1 VRRHN
6 NWKFLLVIKIFKAR
20 LLATTYANDKA
31 LVTTGLTQY
40 TEKAKQKHCQH
51 NIVAVPYLFYQP
63 ASLLWFINSKT
74 TKQEVSTTPIEILFV
89 DYTQISNPNM
99 WRRSG
104 LSHTKQAISAKEI
117 SKSAHL
123 WTQKTSQP

>member
-6 NWKFLLVIKIFKAR
+6 NWKFLVVIKIFKAR

-63 ASLLWFINSKT
+63 ASLLWFINSET
-74 TKQEVSTTPIEILFV
+74 TKQEVSTTLKASMQ
-89 DYTQISNPNM
+89 QIRMNSMHYKLSNHQG
-99 WRRSG
+99 RR
-104 LSHTKQAISAKEI
+104 LED
-117 SKSAHL
+117 
-123 WTQKTSQP
+123 

>member
-1 VRRHN
+1 V
-6 NWKFLLVIKIFKAR
+6 VIKIFKAR

-63 ASLLWFINSKT
+63 ASLLWFINSET

-89 DYTQISNPNM
+89 D
-99 WRRSG
+99 
-104 LSHTKQAISAKEI
+104 SHTDFKPESVEKIRTFPRKASDFR
-117 SKSAHL
+117 
-123 WTQKTSQP
+123 